1 MKVVIIGGGIGG
13 ITAGILLHKSGF
25 EVSICERESGIPN
38 KGNAFLMHS
47 EGLAIVSGLND
58 SGIKMQMPGNM
69 IDSFMLLR
77 PNDTIV
83 KYQKLDPWQCIKRSD
98 FITFLYSFIPSSK
111 ISYNKIFSHFIY
123 KDEIAIAAVYQ
134 NGEMEYGDIFIG
146 ADGSNSQV
154 RESLFGTTNFTPT
167 EVKEFVGV
175 TSCREMINQNPNLF
189 KKFVSKDKPISFGFI
204 PTSPTELVWFM
215 QFDVRLMHQNEGP
228 NGIKEICFNLL
239 KNFPKDVQTI
249 LEFNDFST
257 SYNWNTKDFDLLP
270 SFHKKNV
277 VLMGDAAHLALPF
290 TSAGTTNALKDAL
303 SITRLLGSSK
313 NYETAFQAFYNERA
327 PEVKEHTQMG
337 RDLKRKFLNPSEE
350 EDDNI
355 KIPLIEKQLPP
366 LKPKP
371 NHKKVHI
378 LYFTDPICST
388 CWQIQ
393 PQLRKLK
400 LEYGDYIEI
409 EYCMGG
415 LLPSWKNFNRG
426 GITNPAEAAAHWR
439 QIAAEESMPLS
450 PNVWL
455 ENPLASSYPPSIAF
469 KAAQMQDTDKAI
481 IFLRRLNEMLFLESK
496 NIIETDLLYNAS
508 FEAGL
513 DAARLLRD
521 LEGKAQ
527 LLFEAD
533 LELASKL
540 QISVLPTFIFTD
552 NYNNSKVLTEFQHY
566 ESFEK
571 TLFSFIPFAQK
582 KTVKNDIESLFKVFP
597 TLTTKEF
604 SFLADVN
611 HEEAQERLNSLYNDG
626 VIVQQLNNLIGVV
639 WKLNPAVVVK

>member
-13 ITAGILLHKSGF
+13 ITAGILLHKSGY
-25 EVSICERESGIPN
+25 EVCICERELGIPN

-98 FITFLYSFIPSSK
+98 FITFLYSFIPANK

-123 KDEIAIAAVYQ
+123 KDEIAIATVFQ

-228 NGIKEICFNLL
+228 NGIKEICLNLL

-257 SYNWNTKDFDLLP
+257 SYTWNTKDFDLLP

-277 VLMGDAAHLALPF
+277 VLIGDAAHLAFPF

-303 SITRLLGSSK
+303 SITRLLGSSE
-313 NYETAFQAFYNERA
+313 NYATAFQAFYNERA

-355 KIPLIEKQLPP
+355 KIPLIEKQLPQ

-371 NHKKVHI
+371 NYKKVHI

-513 DAARLLRD
+513 DAARMLRD

-611 HEEAQERLNSLYNDG
+611 HDEAQERLNSLYNDG

-639 WKLNPAVVVK
+639 WKLNPAHDLK

>member
-1 MKVVIIGGGIGG
+1 
-13 ITAGILLHKSGF
+13 
-25 EVSICERESGIPN
+25 
-38 KGNAFLMHS
+38 
-47 EGLAIVSGLND
+47 
-58 SGIKMQMPGNM
+58 
-69 IDSFMLLR
+69 
-77 PNDTIV
+77 
-83 KYQKLDPWQCIKRSD
+83 
-98 FITFLYSFIPSSK
+98 
-111 ISYNKIFSHFIY
+111 
-123 KDEIAIAAVYQ
+123 
-134 NGEMEYGDIFIG
+134 
-146 ADGSNSQV
+146 
-154 RESLFGTTNFTPT
+154 
-167 EVKEFVGV
+167 
-175 TSCREMINQNPNLF
+175 
-189 KKFVSKDKPISFGFI
+189 
-204 PTSPTELVWFM
+204 
-215 QFDVRLMHQNEGP
+215 
-228 NGIKEICFNLL
+228 
-239 KNFPKDVQTI
+239 
-249 LEFNDFST
+249 
-257 SYNWNTKDFDLLP
+257 
-270 SFHKKNV
+270 
-277 VLMGDAAHLALPF
+277 
-290 TSAGTTNALKDAL
+290 
-303 SITRLLGSSK
+303 
-313 NYETAFQAFYNERA
+313 
-327 PEVKEHTQMG
+327 
-337 RDLKRKFLNPSEE
+337 
-350 EDDNI
+350 
-355 KIPLIEKQLPP
+355 
-366 LKPKP
+366 
-371 NHKKVHI
+371 
-378 LYFTDPICST
+378 
-388 CWQIQ
+388 
-393 PQLRKLK
+393 
-400 LEYGDYIEI
+400 
-409 EYCMGG
+409 MGG

-513 DAARLLRD
+513 DAARMLRD

-597 TLTTKEF
+597 TLTTKKF

-611 HEEAQERLNSLYNDG
+611 HDEAQERLNSLYNDG

-639 WKLNPAVVVK
+639 WKLNPAVVMK